1 MNTVYKKISA
11 LLLLFLP
18 FISVANAIEGHDI
31 KITVKG
37 FKPGSTCILGN
48 YYGDKQYIKDSA
60 KVNEKGEIEF
70 KGKEKYPEGIY
81 LIIPDNKKYFDV
93 VMDADQHFTLESDTL
108 DYVNHMKVKG
118 SEENNFFYNYQ
129 KFIVAQQKQVEP
141 LRNQLKVT
149 KDKDSIK
156 IITDKITK
164 IDTEVKNYKKDFVK
178 NNPKSFI
185 AKLFTAM
192 EDPEIPETP
201 TLPNGKKDTLFP
213 YHYYKAHF
221 FDNIDFNDDRL
232 LRSPIFHPKIKQ
244 YMDKMT
250 AQIPDSIN
258 IAADYLVE
266 KARNNPEIFK
276 YVVYWLT
283 LTYESSQIMGMDGV
297 FVHMVEKYYVT
308 NQAYWVD
315 STQLAKITARAY
327 ILNPI
332 LIGKKAPPIS
342 MVDSTGKTVNLWDVK
357 AKYTIAIFW
366 DEDCGHCKK
375 EVPKLR
381 DLYESKLKGMGI
393 QVYAIASE
401 DKVKEWKKFI
411 VENKLHWINVH
422 QPDDYK
428 RAVTKKIYDIYS
440 TPFIYL
446 LDENKIIK
454 AKHIDVDQLG
464 NLIDILEKEKAEK
477 EKAEKEK
484 AKKAA
489 TAK

>member
-1 MNTVYKKISA
+1 MNTLYKSTIA
-11 LLLLFLP
+11 LLMVFLP
-18 FISVANAIEGHDI
+18 FAGIAGDPPEGHDI

-37 FKPGSTCILGN
+37 FKEGSTCILGN

-60 KVNEKGEIEF
+60 KVGPKGEVIF
-70 KGKEKYPEGIY
+70 KGKDKYPEGIY
-81 LIIPDNKKYFDV
+81 LLIPDNKKYFDL
-93 VMDADQHFTLESDTL
+93 VMDENQHFTLESDTI
-108 DYVNHMKVKG
+108 DYINNMKVKG
-118 SEENNFFYNYQ
+118 SEENNFFYSYQ
-129 KFIVAQQKQVEP
+129 KFIVTQQKLVEP
-141 LRNQLKVT
+141 LRAQLKTT

-156 IITDKITK
+156 MISDKITK
-164 IDTEVKNYKKDFVK
+164 IDNDVRAYKQNFVK

-192 EDPEIPETP
+192 EDPVIPETP

-221 FDNIDFNDDRL
+221 FDNIDFTDDRL
-232 LRSPIFHPKIKQ
+232 LRSPIFHPKVKQ

-250 AQIPDSIN
+250 AQMPDSIN
-258 IAADYLVE
+258 VSADYLVE

-276 YVVYWLT
+276 WMVYWLT
-283 LTYESSQIMGMDGV
+283 LTYESSQIMGMDAV

-315 STQLAKITARAY
+315 SAQLAKITARAY
-327 ILNPI
+327 TLNPI
-332 LIGKKAPPIS
+332 LIGKKAPPII
-342 MVDSTGKTVNLWDVK
+342 MNDSTGKAISMYDVK
-357 AKYTIAIFW
+357 AKYTVVIFW
-366 DEDCGHCKK
+366 DAECGHCKK
-375 EVPKLR
+375 EVPKLKE
-381 DLYESKLKGMGI
+381 LYESKLKPMGV

-401 DKVKEWKKFI
+401 NKPKEWKKFI
-411 VENKLHWINVH
+411 IDNKLHWINVF

-464 NLIDILEKEKAEK
+464 DFIDILEKEKEK
-477 EKAEKEK
+477 EKKDL
-484 AKKAA
+484 KK
-489 TAK
+489 

>member
-1 MNTVYKKISA
+1 MNTFYKNTIA
-11 LLLLFLP
+11 LL
-18 FISVANAIEGHDI
+18 VAFSPLATLATETEGHDI

-37 FKPGSTCILGN
+37 FKEGTTCILGN
-48 YYGDKQYIKDSA
+48 YHGDKQYIKDSA
-60 KVNEKGEIEF
+60 KVGPNGEIIF
-70 KGKEKYPEGIY
+70 KGKDKYPEGIY
-81 LIIPDNKKYFDV
+81 LLIPDNKKYFDL
-93 VMDADQHFTLESDTL
+93 VMDENQHFTLESDTI

-118 SEENNFFYNYQ
+118 SEENNFFYSYQ
-129 KFIVAQQKQVEP
+129 KFIVTQQRLVEP
-141 LRNQLKVT
+141 LRAALKTT
-149 KDKDSIK
+149 KDKDSVK
-156 IITDKITK
+156 IITDKVTK
-164 IDTEVKNYKKDFVK
+164 IDTDVRDYKKNFVK

-192 EDPEIPETP
+192 EDPVIPETP
-201 TLPNGKKDTLFP
+201 TLANGKKDTLFP

-221 FDNIDFNDDRL
+221 FDNIDFTDDRL
-232 LRSPIFHPKIKQ
+232 LRSPIFHPKVKQ

-276 YVVYWLT
+276 WMVYWLT
-283 LTYESSQIMGMDGV
+283 LTYESSKIMGMDAV

-315 STQLAKITARAY
+315 SAQLAKITERAY

-332 LIGKKAPPIS
+332 LIGKKAPPIT
-342 MVDSTGKTVNLWDVK
+342 MIDSTGKTISLYDVK

-366 DEDCGHCKK
+366 DVDCGHCKK
-375 EVPKLR
+375 EIPKLQE
-381 DLYESKLKGMGI
+381 LYTNKLKGKGI
-393 QVYAIASE
+393 EVYAISSE
-401 DKVKEWKKFI
+401 NKDKDWRKFI
-411 VENKLHWINVH
+411 REHQLHWINVR

-446 LDENKIIK
+446 LDENKIIR

-464 NLIDILEKEKAEK
+464 DLIDILEKDKEREK
-477 EKAEKEK
+477 
-484 AKKAA
+484 KKI
-489 TAK
+489 K

>member
-1 MNTVYKKISA
+1 MNTFFKKTLA
-11 LLLLFLP
+11 LLMMGSSLAL
-18 FISVANAIEGHDI
+18 NAGNTDGHDI

-37 FKPGSTCILGN
+37 FKEGTNCILGN

-60 KVNEKGEIEF
+60 KVGANGELIF
-70 KGKEKYPEGIY
+70 KGADKYPEGVY
-81 LIIPDNKKYFDV
+81 LLIPDNKKYFDF
-93 VMDADQHFTLESDTL
+93 VMDENQHFTLETDTV
-108 DYVNHMKVKG
+108 DYIKNMKVKG

-129 KFIVAQQKQVEP
+129 KFIVTQQKMVEP
-141 LRNQLKVT
+141 LRAQLKVA

-156 IITDKITK
+156 TITDRITK
-164 IDTEVKNYKKDFVK
+164 IDKEVMDYKKTFVK

-192 EDPEIPETP
+192 EDPVIPDSP

-221 FDNIDFNDDRL
+221 FDNIDFTDDRL

-258 IAADYLVE
+258 ISADYLIE
-266 KARNNPEIFK
+266 KARNNPEVFK
-276 YVVYWLT
+276 WVVYWLT
-283 LTYESSQIMGMDGV
+283 LTYESSPIMGMDAV
-297 FVHMVEKYYVT
+297 FVHLVEKYYVT

-315 STQLAKITARAY
+315 STQLSKITTRAY
-327 ILNPI
+327 TLNPI
-332 LIGKKAPPIS
+332 LIGKKAPPIV
-342 MVDSTGKTVNLWDVK
+342 MIDSTGKSIPMYGVK
-357 AKYTIAIFW
+357 GKYTVVIFW

-375 EVPKLR
+375 EVPKLKE
-381 DLYESKLKGMGI
+381 LYVNKLKAMGI
-393 QVYAIASE
+393 EVYAVATE
-401 DKVKEWKKFI
+401 NKVKEWKKFI
-411 VENKLHWINVH
+411 VEHQLNWINVH

-454 AKHIDVDQLG
+454 AKHIDVEQLG
-464 NLIDILEKEKAEK
+464 NLIDVLEKEKKQEK
-477 EKAEKEK
+477 K
-484 AKKAA
+484 
-489 TAK
+489 